1 MSRVEVHSSQVLP
14 EAERKV
20 ITDISLALIS
30 MHKTGMSEPANL
42 LRPAEVG
49 RQLIRVLAERQPD
62 SVNQDVYENL
72 ILAIAALMLGDGA
85 AVIQPPIPP
94 GQIH

>member
-1 MSRVEVHSSQVLP
+1 MNRLEIHSSHELP

-42 LRPAEVG
+42 PRPAEVG

-72 ILAIAALMLGDGA
+72 ILAIAALMLGDGV